1 MLQDVVSHAIS
12 IYKNY
17 SLATYR
23 LIQRWYFDR
32 WVVERGGRI
41 VVSIITGRAHTHTY
55 TYTHPTKHM
64 TLRYQPIALSFDELG
79 LAVQFNFRYV
89 GSRFPKC

>member
-1 MLQDVVSHAIS
+1 VLQDVVSHAIS

-55 TYTHPTKHM
+55 IHTPNEAHDT
-64 TLRYQPIALSFDELG
+64 TLPANSIEFRRIRTRSSI
-79 LAVQFNFRYV
+79 QF
-89 GSRFPKC
+89 